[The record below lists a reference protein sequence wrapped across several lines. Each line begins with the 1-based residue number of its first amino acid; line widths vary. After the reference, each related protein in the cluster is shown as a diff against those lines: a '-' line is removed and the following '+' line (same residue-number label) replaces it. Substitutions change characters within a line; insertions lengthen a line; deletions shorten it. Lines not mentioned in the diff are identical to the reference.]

1 MTISWIVEL
10 YREYT
15 DGNESVQ
22 ESVQE
27 SEGIYLRKR
36 QIDILYFCLK
46 PRKSKEILDYLGVIN
61 HSKNRKLHITE
72 LVQLGL
78 LARTIPENPNDR
90 NQKYITTKAGK
101 LYIEEND
108 NRGKTR

>member
-1 MTISWIVEL
+1 MTISWMLNCI
-10 YREYT
+10 
-15 DGNESVQ
+15 GNIRMVM
-22 ESVQE
+22 
-27 SEGIYLRKR
+27 
-36 QIDILYFCLK
+36 
-46 PRKSKEILDYLGVIN
+46 
-61 HSKNRKLHITE
+61 KNRKLHVTE